1 MRTLKAPTAPGC
13 RAAYLIAAELL
24 HFPKRT
30 NGPASEDPGFDRGG
44 SWPTD
49 GDREFV
55 RKFERHL
62 AEQPQPAEATSA

>member
-1 MRTLKAPTAPGC
+1 
-13 RAAYLIAAELL
+13 LIAAELR

-30 NGPASEDPGFDRGG
+30 NGQRAKIRVDRGG

-62 AEQPQPAEATSA
+62 DEQPQPAEATSA